1 MTSERFSIMLII
13 RRTIGRI
20 YDKAVLWS
28 SAKIFALG
36 LAVFVSLPKR
46 QRMSHN
52 NGVAATGMLR
62 IVDDPTFPGHEF
74 FGPGTVYP
82 CRIRH
87 AQHFDQV
94 L

>member
-36 LAVFVSLPKR
+36 LAVFVSLPKMIR
-46 QRMSHN
+46 R
-52 NGVAATGMLR
+52 
-62 IVDDPTFPGHEF
+62 FPGTNF
-74 FGPGTVYP
+74 SAPARFIPAGSGMRPPPSSTT
-82 CRIRH
+82 R
-87 AQHFDQV
+87 
-94 L
+94 